1 MCTNIFSFFFWPIW
15 GCPRPQ
21 FSTTFRI
28 PSIYILSSTTIFLF
42 FFFYFL
48 SHNNYGTRTYY
59 TATVI
64 ISLWHYN
71 ERKFYKPKS
80 KLRWTLLTLMSVLRV
95 KPPST
100 IINRP
105 YELPRIVYMGV
116 YKTFF
121 FVFARKRNLWV
132 VWILVHDRLGVFC
145 LLRHRLAGLLA
156 IVSKK

>member
-1 MCTNIFSFFFWPIW
+1 MPPTPVFDHLQNSIHIYTIINHYLSFF
-15 GCPRPQ
+15 
-21 FSTTFRI
+21 
-28 PSIYILSSTTIFLF
+28 F

-121 FVFARKRNLWV
+121 LSLREKEISGWFGFLCMIVWEFFVYSDTDWQV
-132 VWILVHDRLGVFC
+132 Y
-145 LLRHRLAGLLA
+145 
-156 IVSKK
+156 

>member
-1 MCTNIFSFFFWPIW
+1 MCTNIFSFFFDLFGDAPD
-15 GCPRPQ
+15 PSFRP
-21 FSTTFRI
+21 
-28 PSIYILSSTTIFLF
+28 PSEFHPYIYYHQPLPF
-42 FFFYFL
+42 FFFFFFFL

-121 FVFARKRNLWV
+121 LSLREKEISGWFGFLCMIVWEFFVYSDTDWQV
-132 VWILVHDRLGVFC
+132 Y
-145 LLRHRLAGLLA
+145 
-156 IVSKK
+156 

>member
-1 MCTNIFSFFFWPIW
+1 MYKYLFFWPMW

-28 PSIYILSSTTIFLF
+28 PSIYTIINHYLSF

-48 SHNNYGTRTYY
+48 SHNNYGTRTYH

-64 ISLWHYN
+64 ISSWHYN
-71 ERKFYKPKS
+71 GGKCYKPKS
-80 KLRWTLLTLMSVLRV
+80 KLRWTLLTLMSFLRV

-100 IINRP
+100 TINRP
-105 YELPRIVYMGV
+105 YELPRIFYMGV

-145 LLRHRLAGLLA
+145 LLTQIGSLLA
-156 IVSKK
+156 IASKK

>member
-1 MCTNIFSFFFWPIW
+1 MYKYLLFFFWPIW

-28 PSIYILSSTTIFLF
+28 PSIYILSSTTTFLF

-121 FVFARKRNLWV
+121 LSLREKEISGWFGFLCMIVWEFFVYSDTDWQV
-132 VWILVHDRLGVFC
+132 Y
-145 LLRHRLAGLLA
+145 
-156 IVSKK
+156 